1 VLLLFLQKR
10 TMSCQ
15 GVDNADT
22 EKEKEVE
29 TEVSE
34 RIERTKTVHQ
44 QQKAK
49 IAELTALM
57 VSFS

>member
-1 VLLLFLQKR
+1 
-10 TMSCQ
+10 MSCQ